1 MISNRPKEAK
11 IPSPDKRL
19 LFVMITS
26 GSCWS
31 FTMIW
36 CKAFGSKMYSCDE
49 KNGPQILT
57 NLPTVQISGVGWG
70 YQIKGQSHIASA
82 SWLWRP
88 KPRSWTIVQNYS
100 PKRNDTDSGPGTLSR
115 SVLTNSRR
123 TRHQDAQEMTQR
135 RMPLVTTANIGIEMQ
150 FYLRGLCSQALW
162 AIWAAGKHPL
172 FQKLSR
178 APWPIRLFVI
188 ARFSD
193 ACAIE
198 ILRCRVDANGQ
209 KVEPECFGLLI
220 RPSTSCQDN

>member
-88 KPRSWTIVQNYS
+88 KPRSWTIVQNYL
-100 PKRNDTDSGPGTLSR
+100 RETIQIL
-115 SVLTNSRR
+115 
-123 TRHQDAQEMTQR
+123 AQERYQDQSWQTVVAR
-135 RMPLVTTANIGIEMQ
+135 DTKMPKKWHKEE
-150 FYLRGLCSQALW
+150 C
-162 AIWAAGKHPL
+162 
-172 FQKLSR
+172 
-178 APWPIRLFVI
+178 PWWR
-188 ARFSD
+188 
-193 ACAIE
+193 
-198 ILRCRVDANGQ
+198 Q
-209 KVEPECFGLLI
+209 Q
-220 RPSTSCQDN
+220 TSV